1 MADGGNDASGG
12 APVTS
17 GVIMAAGGQ
26 HSDSQRLSKDLE
38 DISASHLT
46 ESDCEEELHGEEDEA
61 DLEKIPG
68 DGKLQHDLL
77 SHQYGHNTPSKK
89 RSRTPRSAVWNTV
102 KRIKDK
108 ALLGPVLRQSDDG
121 RENTTY
127 THVCIACKQLLK
139 LGYDQKAS
147 AWKTTKAFD
156 HFKDSPTCAPDV
168 SAKSEAG
175 QRNRAGKLMGDMMLA
190 GAPAQHAASLQS
202 AGLVLDPVARAL
214 TKAARWYIYG
224 HSRIAKETFEDHY
237 FRDMINTYFVLG
249 GGTHGQA
256 PMLTT
261 KGVKKYVDAEFE
273 CFRIYV
279 KFLADEMLQFTG
291 GNAFSQS
298 LHDAATLAN
307 HHKKLAVG
315 SVSVD
320 PKFLRT
326 HCLCL
331 SMRSIPDGSS
341 VSARNE
347 IDAVHQRAYGRK
359 TSVVAH
365 SMMSDKAALSV
376 AALFQFEK
384 EACGMHQ
391 VDKVAASGIGDLV
404 RRRKKQVMNPFPEG
418 QALVIKVHSIAAHFS
433 YGDRWE
439 KLVEEG
445 KMKMGKDK
453 VPDSRLQLDLNT
465 TRVMARWSLIYSCVR
480 QNKILKLHL
489 STKPDSERLKDAEW
503 QSLAEVEAAMFLS
516 QPASKLVQTEQHPV
530 NAFRWLVFQ
539 DLLDGLRSP
548 MLRTIKLDDVRAE
561 PRLPRHEIPEANLTM
576 VGAECKRRMLLE
588 AERRFAGNETEE
600 VTGADVTVTEHDKL
614 STLLDPRTNNCKHLR
629 GKPAIDVHAMRLALQ
644 DEYVKWAMRTREWLG
659 LDSVS
664 EEEDEDEG
672 NAEEVVDE
680 DDIPGLFAP
689 EEKEEPKHVKPSP
702 ARKHRPE
709 EAAREAEEQF
719 RKDFDRHWKA
729 YNIRSQSID
738 WTQVP
743 GVSKP
748 EDRAMIWKD
757 LWSADMSYV
766 MKKFFLDDKECEDKY
781 GHLPKMAVASKGM
794 MGSVMASSFCERINS
809 CANVVCTKNNS
820 LLSDD
825 EIDKVVT
832 LRMNRDFMEFMRAYY
847 PDVIKSTH
855 PKYGSLITADDV
867 KEERVRAQEQE
878 VDMFD

>member
-61 DLEKIPG
+61 DLKKLPG

-139 LGYDQKAS
+139 LGYDQKAC

-156 HFKDSPTCAPDV
+156 HFKDSP
-168 SAKSEAG
+168 
-175 QRNRAGKLMGDMMLA
+175 
-190 GAPAQHAASLQS
+190 
-202 AGLVLDPVARAL
+202 
-214 TKAARWYIYG
+214 
-224 HSRIAKETFEDHY
+224 
-237 FRDMINTYFVLG
+237 
-249 GGTHGQA
+249 
-256 PMLTT
+256 
-261 KGVKKYVDAEFE
+261 
-273 CFRIYV
+273 
-279 KFLADEMLQFTG
+279 
-291 GNAFSQS
+291 
-298 LHDAATLAN
+298 
-307 HHKKLAVG
+307 
-315 SVSVD
+315 
-320 PKFLRT
+320 
-326 HCLCL
+326 
-331 SMRSIPDGSS
+331 
-341 VSARNE
+341 
-347 IDAVHQRAYGRK
+347 
-359 TSVVAH
+359 
-365 SMMSDKAALSV
+365 
-376 AALFQFEK
+376 
-384 EACGMHQ
+384 
-391 VDKVAASGIGDLV
+391 
-404 RRRKKQVMNPFPEG
+404 
-418 QALVIKVHSIAAHFS
+418 
-433 YGDRWE
+433 
-439 KLVEEG
+439 
-445 KMKMGKDK
+445 
-453 VPDSRLQLDLNT
+453 
-465 TRVMARWSLIYSCVR
+465 
-480 QNKILKLHL
+480 
-489 STKPDSERLKDAEW
+489 
-503 QSLAEVEAAMFLS
+503 
-516 QPASKLVQTEQHPV
+516 
-530 NAFRWLVFQ
+530 
-539 DLLDGLRSP
+539 
-548 MLRTIKLDDVRAE
+548 
-561 PRLPRHEIPEANLTM
+561 
-576 VGAECKRRMLLE
+576 
-588 AERRFAGNETEE
+588 
-600 VTGADVTVTEHDKL
+600 VTEHDKL

-629 GKPAIDVHAMRLALQ
+629 GKPGIDVHAMRLALQ

-702 ARKHRPE
+702 ARKPRPE

-748 EDRAMIWKD
+748 EDRSMIWKD